1 MSSVCAKMSL
11 HKTLRLFVLLTI
23 NLQLIV
29 RGELN
34 QNSTSNENLTS
45 SLVSCNDDE
54 KCKSITRDRV
64 LLLQKFDDYIR
75 ETSSVLLNSHHSE
88 RMKHSSVIYGL
99 VVAAEENQLNQQCY
113 NEIMQIYHGINR
125 KAIWAM
131 KSEWK

>member
-1 MSSVCAKMSL
+1 M
-11 HKTLRLFVLLTI
+11 
-23 NLQLIV
+23 
-29 RGELN
+29 
-34 QNSTSNENLTS
+34 
-45 SLVSCNDDE
+45 
-54 KCKSITRDRV
+54 

-131 KSEWK
+131 KSEWKSLTREEEKLQKSAFGNV

>member
-1 MSSVCAKMSL
+1 MSL
-11 HKTLRLFVLLTI
+11 QKKFRASLLLTI
-23 NLQLIV
+23 FLQLSAS
-29 RGELN
+29 GELN

-45 SLVSCNDDE
+45 PLVSCNDDE

-99 VVAAEENQLNQQCY
+99 VAAAEENQLNQQCY

-125 KAIWAM
+125 KEIWAV
-131 KSEWK
+131 KSESK